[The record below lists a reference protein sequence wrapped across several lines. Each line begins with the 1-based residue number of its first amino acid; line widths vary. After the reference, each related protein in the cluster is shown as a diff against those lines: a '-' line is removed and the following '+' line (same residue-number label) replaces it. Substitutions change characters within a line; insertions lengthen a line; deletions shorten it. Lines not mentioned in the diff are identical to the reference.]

1 MAARKGSRT
10 KKTVPDKSV
19 KRNKVREPNRI
30 RVVREELGLSQQ
42 ALATKIGT
50 SQQQVQRIEAGRQSV
65 RHDLALKICA
75 ALGTPIGK
83 VFPRIGK
90 AVRTIHSDKGTASTA
105 KVPALRTMRAVL
117 ADATDLHDWANRI
130 DAFALLPL
138 LIRRLALFSLQTV
151 EKIHFRS
158 EEGVRL
164 SGWDGILRVSQG
176 NAFIPPGTSG
186 WEMGTDKNVK
196 GKADYEY
203 DNRVKDPLGLLPAN
217 STFVFVTPRRW
228 KNKEEWA
235 QAKRNEGV
243 WKDVRVIDADDL
255 SAWLEISPSVHIWF
269 SILIGKRPSSV
280 NDLQN
285 FWQTWSGATQ
295 PTLVPEL
302 LLSGRAASVAQVQE
316 FLRARP
322 SVLEIKADTR
332 EEALA
337 FLTAS
342 ILSLGNDEERERTLA
357 RVVIVED
364 HAAWRQLAG
373 WNRSLVLVPSFD
385 DRRTVPEALTSGHS
399 IVIPLGGGDQP
410 SQGAIVLPR
419 LNRDE
424 AKKALEGMH
433 IPADRAGELAALA
446 RRSMEALRRTIAISA
461 STLTPG
467 WANAENA
474 RSLLPALLTGQW
486 NDRNPNDQKA
496 LSDIAGKEYAEIT
509 TALLRWSN
517 EHDPPVRRVGD
528 IWMLVSKEDGWS
540 LLSRYVSTQDLER
553 FETVAL
559 EVLSER
565 DPEYELPVNE
575 RWEANLRGKV
585 LKRSEEIRKGVAE
598 TLAIM
603 GSLSEVHPISGV
615 LSGQEWAT
623 RIITKLLSQPEDWTL
638 WVSLSPVLQFVAE
651 AAPEAFLSALERAI
665 SDPNKHL
672 AKIFADGE
680 TTLLQGSPH
689 TGLLWSLE
697 VLAWPPELLAQT
709 ALILARLA
717 GLDPGGRM
725 ENRPINSLREIFL
738 CWSPGTAANLDK
750 RLRVID
756 MIRKREPNV
765 AWDLLCSLLPRIM
778 DSSNPT
784 AKPSWR
790 DWKPEET
797 SSVTYAEVFRATQEI
812 VERQLE
818 DVGSS
823 GSRWKAIIEDLHE
836 VGPEFDKIVSRL
848 GSLDPQALTEVDKV
862 AIWDSL
868 RKFVSQHRRFHDAQ
882 WALPAELV
890 DRLDELQGRFEPND
904 PIVKRVWLFSDDPD
918 LPYKRS
924 DDEYEEAI
932 EEAQTKSIE
941 DLHALGGLPLIFKL
955 AEQVQCPWKV
965 GTALG
970 TTKLYD
976 GSEGEL
982 LTQCLGSPNR
992 SLQQLGMN
1000 FLIKRCSTKG
1010 LEWVVGLQVQNEW
1023 TGWTPQ
1029 QRADYFRCL
1038 AFTDRTTR
1046 EALDLQ
1052 DEETQRLYW
1061 SEVGPS
1067 YGHGKLEGE
1076 FCEMVVE
1083 KFVKYDQLET
1093 AIVFLDLYAHRKE
1106 CPVRPKLIA
1115 EVLTKATRGSVQEID
1130 WKRHGHRVAKLLEHL
1145 AKSGQV
1151 PDTELAQ
1158 LEWYFLPF
1166 LRFDRRPI
1174 TLFKA
1179 LADDPEFFVEMLKFV
1194 YLAENQEPQEATE
1207 EQRTRAHYAHDLL
1220 LRWHRG
1226 PGLDAD
1232 GSVSP
1237 EKLKTWISK
1246 ALELASAH
1254 GRLKAAEHQI
1264 GKVLAHYPSGADGAW
1279 PHDAIRD
1286 LIEEHANDEMQNG
1299 ITLGILN
1306 SRGVVS
1312 RSLYE
1317 GGRQEK
1323 AIAER
1328 YKEYA
1333 RILSDKWPRT
1343 SMLMKEISRSYELQ
1357 ARREDLETEIR
1368 QDLWN

>member
-1 MAARKGSRT
+1 MAARKGSLT

-50 SQQQVQRIEAGRQSV
+50 SQQQVQRIEAGMQSV

-83 VFPRIGK
+83 VFPRIDK

-151 EKIHFRS
+151 EKINFRS

-203 DNRVKDPLGLLPAN
+203 DNRVKDPLGLHPAN

-235 QAKRNEGV
+235 QAKRHEGV

-496 LSDIAGKEYAEIT
+496 LSDIAEKEYAEIT

-528 IWMLVSKEDGWS
+528 IWMFVSKEDGWS
-540 LLSRYVSTQDLER
+540 LLSRYLSTQDLER

-559 EVLSER
+559 EVLTER
-565 DPEYELPVNE
+565 DPEYELPVSE
-575 RWEANLRGKV
+575 RLEANLRGKV
-585 LKRSEEIRKGVAE
+585 LKRSEEIRNGVAE

-603 GSLSEVHPISGV
+603 GSLSEVHPISGI

-623 RIITKLLSQPEDWTL
+623 RIITKLLSQAEDWTL
-638 WVSLSPVLQFVAE
+638 WVSLSPVLQFIAE

-672 AKIFADGE
+672 AKIFTDGE

-697 VLAWPPELLAQT
+697 VLAWCPELLAQT

-725 ENRPINSLREIFL
+725 SNRPINSLREIFL

-756 MIRKREPNV
+756 MMRKREPNV

-818 DVGSS
+818 DVGTS
-823 GSRWKAIIEDLHE
+823 GSRWRALIEDLHE
-836 VGPEFDKIVSRL
+836 VRSEFDKIVGQL
-848 GSLDPQALTEVDKV
+848 KSLDPQALTETDKV

-868 RKFVSQHRRFHDAQ
+868 RKFVSRHRRFHDAQ
-882 WALPAELV
+882 WALPDELV
-890 DRLDELQGRFEPND
+890 DRLDDLQGRFEPID
-904 PIVKRVWLFSDDPD
+904 PIIKRVWLFSDDPD

-924 DDEYEEAI
+924 EDEYDTAV

-941 DLHALGGLPLIFKL
+941 GLYVLGGLPLIFKL
-955 AEQVQCPWKV
+955 TEQARCPWKV

-1000 FLIKRCSTKG
+1000 FLIKRRSTKG

-1038 AFTDRTTR
+1038 PFTDRTTR

-1061 SEVGPS
+1061 SEVGP

-1076 FCEMVVE
+1076 FSEMVVE

-1106 CPVRPKLIA
+1106 CPVPPKLIA
-1115 EVLTKATRGSVQEID
+1115 EVLTKATRASVQEID
-1130 WKRHGHRVAKLLEHL
+1130 WKGHGHRVAELLEHL

-1232 GSVSP
+1232 ERVSP

-1286 LIEEHANDEMQNG
+1286 LIEEQANDEMQNG